1 MIREILGELFH
12 KESFLLFFTVLSYI
26 LGIVGFFCD
35 CSVQTL
41 TILTAILLL
50 FLVKNYVGW
59 RSALFWVAIFFVGY
73 FNAELR
79 IKNSD
84 ELCVIAPQN
93 VSVSGQIVSIPDDG
107 LKSRTRFFFQVDKV
121 KFADKVENVK
131 AKTFVNVNG
140 NGDFNIG
147 DYYEIKGK
155 LRVPSNVSNPSQF
168 DYGKYLRNFNTF
180 TTLFAQLDDCKQV
193 NIQLKGSKKFL
204 RELNNLRQE
213 IISEHAENIKSPN
226 IEILGGIVFGDD
238 AVSPPDYIKKAF
250 INSGI
255 LHILA
260 ASGMNVAL
268 IYGIWFFILSKLK
281 MPYRVNVVGGIFVVL
296 LYTLMT
302 GMGAS
307 VIRAAIILE
316 FILIGK
322 LFDRDADSIAL
333 LSFVALLMLLFN
345 PAYINDVGFQLSFIV
360 TFGLLV
366 MSPPLFKKVNA
377 PNWFSSS
384 VFIPI
389 IAQLWVAPIQMFYF
403 NSFSLYSVIVNIL
416 ILPFVTVISFGGF
429 ISSVLA
435 MIKPIANVVC
445 LVFDFVLNPF
455 LSGLVWI
462 SDYFSK
468 LPASLIVMP
477 KPSLLQVLL
486 YYIFLMLIVAG
497 LKKGFNRKISFSC
510 LFMVLIIFLSGVNF
524 SKSSELIVFDVK
536 NADCMLYKTPKN
548 KYFVID
554 TGKMAYG
561 SGKSQLSYILGEY
574 LKDKGIRNIEGL
586 ILTHFDS
593 DHAGGAEDLIQDFNV
608 EHIYVNSLKDKSRI
622 ARKIYKYSP
631 ELVRS
636 GQEIYSESNLKITTY
651 LAGLDEEKE
660 NENSI
665 MTLISEGDYNILLT
679 GDAGVEAYQKVERY
693 LPERIDVLKVGH
705 HGARG
710 VVNKEMI
717 QRLNPEYSIISTG
730 TNNYGHPNKV
740 ILNILSPTKILRTD
754 RNNAIKITKGKAFVY
769 DSKKGWIE

>member
-26 LGIVGFFCD
+26 LGLVGFFCD

-59 RSALFWVAIFFVGY
+59 KSAIFWIAIFFVGY

-268 IYGIWFFILSKLK
+268 IYGIWFFILSKFK

-561 SGKSQLSYILGEY
+561 SGKSQLRYILGEY